1 MKNWSYTTKFHFNI
15 IQYNSN
21 RNLCIYADF
30 NKISYNKITMKNTYR
45 LFSASLFVIMVIETI
60 TSGTFSSAYAGED
73 NHDNNDGDNV
83 KVDCND
89 VGIALATLSLAY
101 GNLDEEGNENLEES
115 LQEDEISM
123 DVDALRDN
131 LQNVLETVEDKC
143 EDVDFIGFVDFD
155 SEDFV
160 VD

>member
-1 MKNWSYTTKFHFNI
+1 
-15 IQYNSN
+15 
-21 RNLCIYADF
+21 
-30 NKISYNKITMKNTYR
+30 MKNTYR

-73 NHDNNDGDNV
+73 NLDNNDGDNV
-83 KVDCND
+83 MVDCND

-101 GNLDEEGNENLEES
+101 GNSDEEGNENLEES